1 MKQIKT
7 AEQSREEVAQ
17 ILRDNITFSPQTQAY
32 VIHGAI
38 DKLIEWRRAY
48 AEQFIE
54 AAAMECS
61 KRIIPGY
68 HFQDPT
74 LIIVGQAI
82 LKLKEHLKWEYG
94 Q

>member
-7 AEQSREEVAQ
+7 AEESREEVAQ

-54 AAAMECS
+54 AAAEEAS
-61 KRIIPGY
+61 Y
-68 HFQDPT
+68 FQSPNSMKKK
-74 LIIVGQAI
+74 I
-82 LKLKEHLKWEYG
+82 LKLKEHLK
-94 Q
+94 